1 MYRYFASLVRFSPRY
16 FIHFV
21 AIVNAIVFLISL
33 SVNLLLTY
41 KSASDFWIL
50 ILYPATLLNSVISSS
65 SFLVESLGFSMY
77 NIMSSENNYSFTSS
91 FTIWMHFVSSSS
103 LIAVA
108 KTSGT
113 VLNKRGEKGHSCL
126 VPNLKGNVC
135 SFCPLSMILAVGL
148 S

>member
-1 MYRYFASLVRFSPRY
+1 MGL
-16 FIHFV
+16 
-21 AIVNAIVFLISL
+21 FLISL
-33 SVNLLLTY
+33 SVSSLLAY
-41 KSASDFWIL
+41 KSATHFWIL
-50 ILYPATLLNSVISSS
+50 IFYTATYLNSLIHSS
-65 SFLVESLGFSMY
+65 SFLVQSLGLSIHS
-77 NIMSSENNYSFTSS
+77 IMLSANKDSFTSS
-91 FTIWMHFVSSSS
+91 FPIWMTFISSFC